1 MRHFILLVF
10 ILTTLVSVSQK
21 IIVIESDTVNSY
33 PVSEYVYIF
42 KDTSRNMSIDRMILY
57 DCEKYFT
64 LNNSSNI
71 NFGFTKD
78 IYWIKFSV
86 INKTS
91 KTKNLV
97 FSIDYPLL
105 RSIHFYAIKG
115 TSLDKEVITG
125 EQEVFSSRDIKDR
138 TFLFDL
144 NLEPNVQ
151 YSYFVRI
158 NSEGTTL
165 RLPMSIDTYKS
176 YIKADNYKVIING
189 VLIGLLL
196 FSLLFNIFLLVVTKD
211 IINFYYT
218 IFVFLLAFFLINIT
232 GLTYQNLWPN
242 LPWWQQHSTTL
253 FAATANIFLLLF
265 TREFFSFKKNHKKVD
280 RVSKIVILFIII
292 SIILN
297 LFNSTFSFSMLLI
310 NILSLVVIFLI
321 FTVSIIGLFNKN
333 KLAIYFLFSFTALV
347 IGTTLYVMRN
357 LGILNSNIVAES
369 GLKIGFLIEIIF
381 LMFAVIHRYRYIE
394 KRDNEKL
401 EILVS
406 ERTHKLVAQKEEIE
420 TQRDRILSQHEEVI
434 RQKDLISIK
443 NDEIRDS
450 FNYARLIQNAVLTPR
465 KELDRILNNYFI
477 VNLPKETLGG
487 DFYWTYEKNG
497 RNYVVVADCTGHG
510 VPGAMMSMLG
520 ISALNEIIRKTDDI
534 KPSEILDELSVNIQN
549 ALHQEGEI
557 GESKDGMDISICM
570 IDKVTNTLLFAGANN
585 PIYVVRNN
593 NFRIDES
600 DKYFKLYEFDS
611 NILLELKADKMSIGY
626 NYNKSNKFSD
636 KKVNLKEGDMI
647 YMFSDGF
654 PDQFG
659 GEKGNKYKL
668 GRFRELLANNSL
680 LQNETEQ
687 YDVIMSELYNW
698 KKDKEQIDDII
709 ILGMRM

>member
-297 LFNSTFSFSMLLI
+297 LFNSTFSFSMLPVS
-310 NILSLVVIFLI
+310 LS
-321 FTVSIIGLFNKN
+321 
-333 KLAIYFLFSFTALV
+333 
-347 IGTTLYVMRN
+347 
-357 LGILNSNIVAES
+357 
-369 GLKIGFLIEIIF
+369 
-381 LMFAVIHRYRYIE
+381 
-394 KRDNEKL
+394 
-401 EILVS
+401 
-406 ERTHKLVAQKEEIE
+406 
-420 TQRDRILSQHEEVI
+420 
-434 RQKDLISIK
+434 
-443 NDEIRDS
+443 
-450 FNYARLIQNAVLTPR
+450 IQ
-465 KELDRILNNYFI
+465 
-477 VNLPKETLGG
+477 
-487 DFYWTYEKNG
+487 
-497 RNYVVVADCTGHG
+497 
-510 VPGAMMSMLG
+510 
-520 ISALNEIIRKTDDI
+520 
-534 KPSEILDELSVNIQN
+534 
-549 ALHQEGEI
+549 
-557 GESKDGMDISICM
+557 
-570 IDKVTNTLLFAGANN
+570 VTWWPN
-585 PIYVVRNN
+585 
-593 NFRIDES
+593 S
-600 DKYFKLYEFDS
+600 DKHKPLT
-611 NILLELKADKMSIGY
+611 I
-626 NYNKSNKFSD
+626 
-636 KKVNLKEGDMI
+636 
-647 YMFSDGF
+647 
-654 PDQFG
+654 P
-659 GEKGNKYKL
+659 
-668 GRFRELLANNSL
+668 
-680 LQNETEQ
+680 T
-687 YDVIMSELYNW
+687 
-698 KKDKEQIDDII
+698 
-709 ILGMRM
+709 